1 MPESVYCQ
9 RNPQDSPYYQCVED
23 HFETFELIYDE
34 RFEWQ
39 YGFFRPYFKQVICR
53 YLDYGVLKNG
63 FARVR
68 CEECG
73 HEYLLGHSCKRR
85 HFNPLS
91 STRLKT
97 ALLYPVIIHLCRGR
111 FRLQPFSHKI
121 QCRQLCLQVL
131 ASDRHNIDHVKAD
144 SKQNLVEAGAAI
156 RRPVTCA
163 ASATNTDNRFV
174 FNTFLSLRVCAD
186 SSNFFKKC
194 KQAFAQVGKVDR

>member
-1 MPESVYCQ
+1 MSVYSRIPLRWPSVLFPTAKDGKTHAGIRILSAQ
-9 RNPQDSPYYQCVED
+9 PSGLAVLSVRGRPFRNIRADLWRAVRMAIRVLC
-23 HFETFELIYDE
+23 
-34 RFEWQ
+34 
-39 YGFFRPYFKQVICR
+39 PYFEQVICR

-73 HEYLLGHSCKRR
+73 HEYLLGHSFKRR

-131 ASDRHNIDHVKAD
+131 ASDRQHVDHVKAG
-144 SKQNLVEAGAAI
+144 SK
-156 RRPVTCA
+156 
-163 ASATNTDNRFV
+163 
-174 FNTFLSLRVCAD
+174 
-186 SSNFFKKC
+186 
-194 KQAFAQVGKVDR
+194 